1 MRGGGE
7 GEEENS
13 EEYCEVEGNCEME
26 EENCEREDENCEK
39 KDC

>member
-26 EENCEREDENCEK
+26 ENCEREDENFEK